1 MPPKAGGK
9 AAVKAAPARKK
20 KEAPSKPRAQDLYLY
35 CFQGLLDEATGPSGG
50 QDAASEDEDDTV
62 GALLEAKKPAKL
74 ALDISVLYH
83 EAKKSNTGAGAPARK
98 AKTIRRVV
106 EVHPK
111 DSFETFKANV
121 IAELQAFKKKYTLG
135 SVAYT
140 QLDLEAK
147 IPKGAPVWKVALAID
162 SDKAF
167 KDFKENVF
175 QSSDRYAES
184 KIDLQEVDPEA
195 GSDSDDSGWEDE
207 DIDAQVGFKRKKTS
221 NAGKGA
227 TPSSSKTASDKI
239 VDKKVDTLLE
249 INRRWACKDGN
260 CNFGGQCIRDRNGT
274 HVILTKRKKESFVR
288 SVVEYGVGT
297 IENPP
302 AFLFD
307 VEDKPRGRSGSRPSA
322 TRTPSGKGKAKADV
336 TIILSSPASSF
347 YASPRRQTSSSGAGG
362 RQTQP
367 SAPNLKRSLT
377 LPLLQGPMVMLIED
391 AAKTL
396 RLHPETSKNLF
407 RAGFMRVSQVASSYE
422 TNFDAFVQDLK
433 LTTGMLS
440 DVEDLLKYWSQMIS
454 GDGTYSA
461 SSTSKAGTASTG
473 GFDFGPSD
481 DDSALSDTIFNLK
494 KQDTSELGGS
504 PSNRVPL
511 FVDADCAISVPDSY
525 SSPHAP
531 LATPGERELPATPSH

>member
-1 MPPKAGGK
+1 
-9 AAVKAAPARKK
+9 
-20 KEAPSKPRAQDLYLY
+20 
-35 CFQGLLDEATGPSGG
+35 
-50 QDAASEDEDDTV
+50 
-62 GALLEAKKPAKL
+62 
-74 ALDISVLYH
+74 
-83 EAKKSNTGAGAPARK
+83 
-98 AKTIRRVV
+98 
-106 EVHPK
+106 
-111 DSFETFKANV
+111 
-121 IAELQAFKKKYTLG
+121 
-135 SVAYT
+135 
-140 QLDLEAK
+140 
-147 IPKGAPVWKVALAID
+147 
-162 SDKAF
+162 
-167 KDFKENVF
+167 
-175 QSSDRYAES
+175 
-184 KIDLQEVDPEA
+184 
-195 GSDSDDSGWEDE
+195 
-207 DIDAQVGFKRKKTS
+207 QVGFKRKKTS

-227 TPSSSKTASDKI
+227 TPSGSKTASDKI
-239 VDKKVDTLLE
+239 IDKKVETLLE

-260 CNFGGQCIRDRNGT
+260 CNFGDQCIRDKNGT
-274 HVILTKRKKESFVR
+274 HVILTKSKKESFVR
-288 SVVEYGVGT
+288 SVVEYGVST

-307 VEDKPRGRSGSRPSA
+307 AEDKPRGRSGSRPSA
-322 TRTPSGKGKAKADV
+322 TRTPSEKGKAKADV
-336 TIILSSPASSF
+336 TIILSSLASSF

-454 GDGTYSA
+454 GD
-461 SSTSKAGTASTG
+461 
-473 GFDFGPSD
+473 D
-481 DDSALSDTIFNLK
+481 DDSTLSEAIFNLK
-494 KQDTSELGGS
+494 KEDTSELGGS

-511 FVDADCAISVPDSY
+511 FVDADCAISVPDSS